1 MEAQIF
7 QKGRRNPL
15 TVEDLKKIQYFSVTE
30 DGQQTLDGNFSSFSL
45 NNVVSEVKFIGTS
58 ETVIIRAEEI
68 ESVVRNSFR
77 SCANSSGVSWLFF
90 KFFKM

>member
-30 DGQQTLDGNFSSFSL
+30 DGQQTLDSNFSSFSL

-68 ESVVRNSFR
+68 ESVVLDEGF
-77 SCANSSGVSWLFF
+77 
-90 KFFKM
+90 

>member
-68 ESVVRNSFR
+68 ESVVLDEGF
-77 SCANSSGVSWLFF
+77 
-90 KFFKM
+90 

>member
-7 QKGRRNPL
+7 QKGRHNPL

-68 ESVVRNSFR
+68 ESVVLDEGF
-77 SCANSSGVSWLFF
+77 
-90 KFFKM
+90 

>member
-1 MEAQIF
+1 METQIF

-68 ESVVRNSFR
+68 ESVVLDEGF
-77 SCANSSGVSWLFF
+77 
-90 KFFKM
+90 

>member
-1 MEAQIF
+1 METQVF

-68 ESVVRNSFR
+68 ESVVLDEGF
-77 SCANSSGVSWLFF
+77 
-90 KFFKM
+90 

>member
-45 NNVVSEVKFIGTS
+45 NNVASEVKFIGTS

-68 ESVVRNSFR
+68 ESVVLDEGF
-77 SCANSSGVSWLFF
+77 
-90 KFFKM
+90 

>member
-1 MEAQIF
+1 MEIQVF

-30 DGQQTLDGNFSSFSL
+30 DGQQTLDDNFSSFSL

-68 ESVVRNSFR
+68 ESVVLDEGF
-77 SCANSSGVSWLFF
+77 
-90 KFFKM
+90 

>member
-1 MEAQIF
+1 MEAQVF

-30 DGQQTLDGNFSSFSL
+30 DGQQTLDDNFSSFSL

-68 ESVVRNSFR
+68 ESVVLDEGF
-77 SCANSSGVSWLFF
+77 
-90 KFFKM
+90 

>member
-1 MEAQIF
+1 METQVF

-30 DGQQTLDGNFSSFSL
+30 DGQQTLDDNFSSFSL

-68 ESVVRNSFR
+68 ESVVLDEGF
-77 SCANSSGVSWLFF
+77 
-90 KFFKM
+90 

>member
-15 TVEDLKKIQYFSVTE
+15 TVEDLKKIQYFSITE

-68 ESVVRNSFR
+68 ESVVLDEGF
-77 SCANSSGVSWLFF
+77 
-90 KFFKM
+90 

>member
-30 DGQQTLDGNFSSFSL
+30 NGQQTLDGNFSSFSL

-68 ESVVRNSFR
+68 ESVVLDEGF
-77 SCANSSGVSWLFF
+77 
-90 KFFKM
+90 